1 MVANLRHPLRR
12 HGKLKH
18 LLTRGPD
25 MPRDRDMSRDPD
37 MRLTRVT
44 RHRRPAMAKTMP
56 IGSIAKDYGTRNM
69 NSAAGSLTRPMAQ
82 SVSSCNTGSVRSM
95 LSGAS
100 ADGERGVGS
109 TQSDRPQR
117 EVPREPL

>member
-1 MVANLRHPLRR
+1 MADNLPHPSHRR
-12 HGKLKH
+12 RGKRWCRLIQ
-18 LLTRGPD
+18 
-25 MPRDRDMSRDPD
+25 DRDMRRLPLTRHPD
-37 MRLTRVT
+37 MDLPFATARSR
-44 RHRRPAMAKTMP
+44 P
-56 IGSIAKDYGTRNM
+56 IGNGARGYDTRNM

-109 TQSDRPQR
+109 AQSDRPQR
-117 EVPREPL
+117 EVSREPL

>member
-1 MVANLRHPLRR
+1 MAVSLRRPLRR

-18 LLTRGPD
+18 PLTRGPD
-25 MPRDRDMSRDPD
+25 MFRDRD

-44 RHRRPAMAKTMP
+44 RHRRRPAMAKSMP

-82 SVSSCNTGSVRSM
+82 SVSSCSTGSVRST
-95 LSGAS
+95 LSGSDAA
-100 ADGERGVGS
+100 ADAFYAFARLC
-109 TQSDRPQR
+109 QFR
-117 EVPREPL
+117 

>member
-1 MVANLRHPLRR
+1 MAANLRHPLRR

-18 LLTRGPD
+18 PLTRGPD
-25 MPRDRDMSRDPD
+25 MFRDRD

-44 RHRRPAMAKTMP
+44 RHRHRPRPAMAKSMP

-82 SVSSCNTGSVRSM
+82 SVSSCNTGSVKST

-109 TQSDRPQR
+109 AQSDRPQR